1 MAEKPTY
8 EELERRL
15 ADLEKEN
22 KRLQKAEKALKEGD
36 ERLFQIIQGSSIPT
50 FVIDRDHR
58 ISHWNRAV
66 ENLTGLPAEKMI
78 GTREQWKAFYN
89 HERPVMADLLVD
101 GISTAAL
108 SRYYGDRFRQSA
120 VIQGAY
126 EAEGFFPHLGEEGK
140 WLFFTAAPLK
150 NGEGRITGA
159 IETLQDITRR
169 KWAEAAIRES
179 GKRYKRFIDFVPYPV
194 VVFTPQGR
202 VAYLNPSFT
211 EVFGWSLAELKDRRI
226 PYIPSGLEEET
237 RDRIDAL
244 IENRLLVRY
253 ETQRLT
259 KDGRLLDMVLRAA
272 VYPETQ
278 NEEAGILLIHRDITE
293 EKRIARN
300 NAAMLRISTSLPAY
314 PELADLLDY
323 ISSEVKR
330 LLGTEGAAVVLLD
343 EENNELFIP
352 GAAYDSPAT
361 EQRVKGIRFS
371 PDQIFAG
378 EVIRTGEPVMIQDP
392 AEMPDQYSERDRLI
406 GYETRNMMEV
416 PLRSNERII
425 GVLAA
430 LNKKKG
436 AFDPRDLEL
445 LNMIAGTVSLSVE
458 NARFAEEV
466 KSAYRELK
474 SINAAKNRMINHL
487 SHELK
492 TPISVM
498 SGCLNILTSRLQT
511 IPDEKWRSTM
521 DRARRNLDRLSEI
534 ADEVDDIVQ
543 ARGDNPP
550 AYLFRIYEHFLDQV
564 EGMVAEEKGDES
576 LARSIRKKIADRFR
590 PDQLPSRRIQLHLF
604 AERRL
609 DQLQS
614 KFAHRDLEIIRR
626 FEPTPPIN
634 MASEPLMK
642 VIDGLVKNAVEN
654 TPDGGRIEIS
664 VENDPKGVR
673 FTVHDYGVGIDPE
686 AQKRI
691 FDGFYVTQET
701 GAYSTKRPYDFN
713 AGGKGADLLR
723 MKMFSARYGFSIEMT
738 STRCRHLPREE
749 DICPGCIADCTHC
762 DAQADCRDSGETTFS
777 VLFPSALQ
785 ATDPGI

>member
-1 MAEKPTY
+1 MAQKPTY
-8 EELERRL
+8 AEQKKRL
-15 ADLEKEN
+15 AFLEKETR
-22 KRLQKAEKALKEGD
+22 RLQEAEKKLKESD
-36 ERLFQIIQGSSIPT
+36 KRLFQIIQGSSIPT
-50 FVIDRDHR
+50 FVIDHAHR
-58 ISHWNRAV
+58 LTHWNRAV
-66 ENLTGLPAEKMI
+66 ENLTGLPAAQMI
-78 GTREQWKAFYN
+78 GTRQQWKAFYPRQ
-89 HERPVMADLLVD
+89 RPVMADLLVD
-101 GISTAAL
+101 GISTTAL

-120 VIQGAY
+120 VIEGAY
-126 EAEGFFPHLGEEGK
+126 EAEGFFPDLGDDGK

-150 NGEGRITGA
+150 NGDGRVIGA

-179 GKRYKRFIDFVPYPV
+179 GERYKRFIDFAPYPV
-194 VVFTPQGR
+194 VVFTLAGR

-211 EVFGWSLAELKDRRI
+211 EVFGWTLEELQDRRI
-226 PYIPSGLEEET
+226 PYIPAGLEEET
-237 RDRIDAL
+237 RKRIDAL

-272 VYPETQ
+272 VYPETK

-314 PELADLLDY
+314 PDLPDLLDY
-323 ISSEVKR
+323 ISSEIKR

-361 EQRVKGIRFS
+361 EQRVKGIRFGL
-371 PDQIFAG
+371 DQIFAG
-378 EVIRTGEPVMIQDP
+378 EVIRTGEPVVIQNTAD
-392 AEMPDQYSERDRLI
+392 MPDDYSERDKLI
-406 GYETRNMMEV
+406 GYHTRNMMEV
-416 PLRSNERII
+416 PLRSNDRII

-430 LNKKKG
+430 LNKKEG
-436 AFDPRDLEL
+436 GFDPRDLEL
-445 LNMIAGTVSLSVE
+445 LNLIAGTVALTVE
-458 NARFAEEV
+458 NARFSEEI
-466 KSAYRELK
+466 KTAYRELK

-498 SGCLNILTSRLQT
+498 SGCFNILTSRLKEL
-511 IPDEKWRSTM
+511 PEEKWRPTM
-521 DRARRNLDRLSEI
+521 DRAHRNLDRLSEI

-576 LARSIRKKIADRFR
+576 LAREIRKKIASRFR
-590 PDQLPSRRIQLHLF
+590 PDQLPSRRIQLPLF
-604 AERRL
+604 VERRL
-609 DQLQS
+609 DQIQPL
-614 KFAHRDLEIIRR
+614 FAHRDIEIVRR
-626 FEPTPPIN
+626 FTPAPPIN

-654 TPDGGRIEIS
+654 TPDGGRIEVV
-664 VENDPKGVR
+664 VENAADGVR
-673 FTVHDYGVGIDPE
+673 FTVHDYGVGIAPE
-686 AQKRI
+686 SQSRI

-701 GAYSTKRPYDFN
+701 EAYSTKRPYDFN

-723 MKMFSARYGFSIEMT
+723 MKMFSARYGFKIELT
-738 STRCRHLPREE
+738 STRCRYLPEE
-749 DICPGCIADCTHC
+749 SDVCPGRIEDCVHC
-762 DAQADCRDSGETTFS
+762 KDPTDCLASGETLFS

>member
-1 MAEKPTY
+1 MSQKPTY
-8 EELERRL
+8 AELERRL
-15 ADLEKEN
+15 ARLEAEN
-22 KRLQKAEKALKEGD
+22 RQLQSAATAPREWD
-36 ERLFQIIQGSSIPT
+36 DRLFQIIQGSSIPT
-50 FVIDRDHR
+50 FVIDKDHR
-58 ISHWNRAV
+58 ITHWNRAV
-66 ENLTGLPAEKMI
+66 ENLTGLSSEKMI
-78 GTREQWKAFYN
+78 GARKQWKAFYK

-101 GISTAAL
+101 GVGTATL
-108 SRYYGDRFRQSA
+108 SRYYGDRFRKSA
-120 VIQGAY
+120 VIEGAY
-126 EAEGFFPHLGEEGK
+126 EAEGFFPHLGEDGK

-150 NGEGRITGA
+150 GGDGRVEGA

-179 GKRYKRFIDFVPYPV
+179 GERYKRFIDFAPYPV
-194 VVFTPQGR
+194 VVFTLAGR

-211 EVFGWSLAELKDRRI
+211 EVFGWTLEELQDRRI
-226 PYIPSGLEEET
+226 PYIPAGLEEET
-237 RDRIDAL
+237 RKRIDAL
-244 IENRLLVRY
+244 IENRLLIRY

-259 KDGRLLDMVLRAA
+259 RDGRLLDMVLRAA
-272 VYPETQ
+272 VYPETK

-300 NAAMLRISTSLPAY
+300 NAAMLRISISLPAY
-314 PELADLLDY
+314 PDLPDLLDY
-323 ISSEVKR
+323 ISSEIKR

-361 EQRVKGIRFS
+361 EQRVKGIRFGL
-371 PDQIFAG
+371 DQIFAG
-378 EVIRTGEPVMIQDP
+378 EVIRTGEPVVIQDG
-392 AEMPDQYSERDRLI
+392 AEMPDDYSERDKLI

-430 LNKKKG
+430 LNKKEG
-436 AFDPRDLEL
+436 EFDPRDLEL
-445 LNMIAGTVSLSVE
+445 LNLIGGTVALTVE
-458 NARFAEEV
+458 NARFSEEI
-466 KSAYRELK
+466 KTAYRELK
-474 SINAAKNRMINHL
+474 SVNAAKNRMINHL

-498 SGCLNILTSRLQT
+498 SGSLNILTNRLKS

-564 EGMVAEEKGDES
+564 EGMVAEEKGDED
-576 LARSIRKKIADRFR
+576 LAREIRRKISARFR
-590 PDQLPSRRIQLHLF
+590 PNQLPSRRIQLHLF
-604 AERRL
+604 VERRL
-609 DQLQS
+609 DRIQPH
-614 KFAHRDLEIIRR
+614 FAHRNLEIVRR
-626 FEPTPPIN
+626 LEPAPPIN

-654 TPDGGRIEIS
+654 TPDGGRIEVI
-664 VENDPKGVR
+664 VEKAGDGVR

-686 AQKRI
+686 ARKRI

-723 MKMFSARYGFSIEMT
+723 MKMFSARYGFEIDMT
-738 STRCRHLPREE
+738 STRCRHLPDEG
-749 DICPGCIADCTHC
+749 DVCPGCVTDCVNC
-762 DAQADCRDSGETTFS
+762 GEASDCRESGETTFS
-777 VLFPSALQ
+777 VLFPSAPRI
-785 ATDPGI
+785 ADPGI